1 MAKGDHIYVDCGAY
15 THHGIDCG
23 DGTAIHYIGER
34 LKGVISRTSI
44 DSFTSGKKVFV
55 RHYRTY
61 DDSDLIITRAESRL
75 GEDKYD
81 LLFNNCEHF
90 AAWCKTG
97 KHQSEQ
103 VNRAA
108 AVTGGTVGIGASVAG
123 FQAMDTVSAT
133 FVISS
138 EIAEGL
144 KNGTLER
151 IGGVIRDPQTKQVIA
166 WLRET
171 TPNVSP
177 VSSLLQVSATASV
190 LNLGISVMGF
200 AVINQRLNELEQRL
214 QQAQEALNKINR
226 KIDLGFYANFHAA
239 LGLAVNAFQMNK
251 RGNRESMAIQAI
263 NRFLEAEHI
272 YIDYTNRELEQG
284 SQVVDEYL
292 LTLSLAYV
300 AEARCHLELGEAE
313 TALSRIQEGAAVLR
327 ERTQRYVELLLTSNP
342 AAYFHPQFK
351 GQIDLR
357 RLTQIYQWLDPSL
370 DENAVFELQRENI
383 GKIIQEPDKWIS
395 TLPKAIWEPAI
406 DWVGK
411 AFWDNPKQEIYARLP
426 KAMEAMETVIET
438 NRRFKAYEAEV
449 QAIAQLGISFHEWL
463 KLAPSDEVKPEGAEL
478 MYIISNKRLAL
489 TPSF

>member
-1 MAKGDHIYVDCGAY
+1 MAKGDHIYVGCGAY

-34 LKGVISRTSI
+34 LRGIISRTSMA
-44 DSFTSGKKVFV
+44 SFTSGKKVFV
-55 RHYRTY
+55 RQSRIY
-61 DDSDLIITRAESRL
+61 DDPDIVIKRAESRL
-75 GEDKYD
+75 GENKYD

-90 AAWCKTG
+90 ATWSKTG

-108 AVTGGTVGIGASVAG
+108 AATGSTAGIGASVAG
-123 FQAMDTVSAT
+123 FQTMNTLCPT
-133 FVISS
+133 FVISE

-144 KNGTLER
+144 RNGTLER
-151 IGGVIRDPQTKQVIA
+151 VGGVIRDPQTKQVIA

-171 TPNVSP
+171 TPNISP
-177 VSSLLQVSATASV
+177 VSSLLQVGATASV

-200 AVINQRLNELEQRL
+200 AVINQRLNELEERL
-214 QQAQEALNKINR
+214 QQAQEVLNKINR
-226 KIDLGFYANFHAA
+226 KIDLGFYANFRAA

-251 RGNRESMAIQAI
+251 RENRESMAIQAI

-272 YIDYTNRELEQG
+272 YLDYTKKELEQG
-284 SQVVDEYL
+284 SQVGDEYL

-300 AEARCHLELGEAE
+300 AETRCHLELGEPD
-313 TALSRIQEGAAVLR
+313 TAFSRLQEGAQVLR
-327 ERTQRYVELLLTSNP
+327 SSTQQYVELLLTSNP
-342 AAYFHPQFK
+342 AAYFHPRFK

-357 RLTQIYQWLDPSL
+357 RLTRLYQWIDPTL

-395 TLPKAIWEPAI
+395 TLPKAIWEPAL

-426 KAMEAMETVIET
+426 KAIEAMESMVET
-438 NRRFKAYEAEV
+438 NRRFEAYQAEV
-449 QAIAQLGISFHEWL
+449 QAIAQLRISFHDWL
-463 KLAPSDEVKPEGAEL
+463 KLMPSDEVKPEGAEL
-478 MYIISNKRLAL
+478 MYIIPDK
-489 TPSF
+489 T